1 MEALCSRIYIM
12 FFYTHD
18 SLSSLFSCQ
27 VLFRVL
33 DVQRSNFLNTVEMC
47 SGRMQSITYVN
58 LSAEQ
63 FVFIFP
69 KELMCLCYI
78 CCRLASNGQ
87 IDTVT
92 VGVWLCV
99 CVQLSL

>member
-1 MEALCSRIYIM
+1 MSKEM
-12 FFYTHD
+12 
-18 SLSSLFSCQ
+18 
-27 VLFRVL
+27 
-33 DVQRSNFLNTVEMC
+33 SNFLNTVEMC